1 MEVSS
6 ESKCLKKKHKK
17 KKASHE
23 NGEAIVR
30 PEFFDGMTNWLKLQ
44 QVLEKTKE
52 NEPESSLKSK
62 EKREIRFKK
71 SRKKKREYKR
81 NPPQNHTSK
90 KIKHEFKFDFDE
102 RKASLVPGHS
112 ELSDNEMDDK
122 ESTRLTKTVSLD
134 CEMVGVGPGG
144 NDSIL
149 ARVSIVN
156 AYGECIYDTFVKPK
170 EKVTDYRTFVSGVRP
185 SDLVDGKDLFEVQRD
200 VLAVIEGRRLV
211 GHSLKNDFDVLFIDH
226 PRRLIRD
233 TSKYEPFRKL
243 SGNRT
248 PSLKSLVSKLLGCE
262 IQGAEHSSI
271 EDAQAAMLLYLNH
284 KKEWERSL
292 KQKRRRN

>member
-1 MEVSS
+1 MEVPS
-6 ESKCLKKKHKK
+6 EPKSLKKRYKK
-17 KKASHE
+17 KKSSHE
-23 NGEAIVR
+23 NGEAVVR

-62 EKREIRFKK
+62 ERKTRFKK
-71 SRKKKREYKR
+71 SHKKKREYKR
-81 NPPQNHTSK
+81 NLPQNQTSK
-90 KIKHEFKFDFDE
+90 KIKHQFKFDFDE
-102 RKASLVPGHS
+102 RKASLVSGHN

-122 ESTRLTKTVSLD
+122 DSIKLTKTVSLD
-134 CEMVGVGPGG
+134 CEMVGVGPDG

-156 AYGECIYDTFVKPK
+156 AYGECVYDTFVKPK
-170 EKVTDYRTFVSGVRP
+170 EKVTDYRTYVSGVRP
-185 SDLVDGKDLFEVQRD
+185 SDLVDGKDLFDVQKD
-200 VLAVIEGRRLV
+200 VLAIIEGRRLV

-233 TSKYEPFRKL
+233 TSKYAPFRQL

-284 KKEWERSL
+284 KKEWEKSV
-292 KQKRRRN
+292 KQRRRKN